1 MNARATPDGQNERGA
16 RTPPPQSVLRSL
28 CSECVHVKIVRSE
41 KGSTFF
47 LCQRARTDPRF
58 TKYPPQPVV
67 VCSGFER

>member
-1 MNARATPDGQNERGA
+1 MSAGPQPDRGESGQARAW
-16 RTPPPQSVLRSL
+16 PPRSL
-28 CSECVHVKIVRSE
+28 CPDCAHVKVVSSE

-47 LCQRARTDPRF
+47 LCLRARTDPRF